1 MCNKITRNNQNDW
14 LIFDYQQ
21 RIVHWCQSGSFSINR
36 LRLYRLVMAILKI
49 RKPKYK
55 NRYGPRKYRMTKL
68 NAIEEMEALKSIIE
82 EKIQDDGEVEEDQE
96 VVIAWNNLRKTNRG
110 CRWSDRWKEILPR
123 KREDDSM
130 VGRGGENS
138 SKAKDENIRKWMRE
152 VGQRW
157 TDRNM

>member
-1 MCNKITRNNQNDW
+1 MMKTYYEHRKCHKWIWYRYNHLTSSNKITRNNQNDW

-21 RIVHWCQSGSFSINR
+21 RIVHWCQSGSFSINS
-36 LRLYRLVMAILKI
+36 LRLYKLVMAILKI

-96 VVIAWNNLRKTNRG
+96 VDIAWNNFEKN
-110 CRWSDRWKEILPR
+110 
-123 KREDDSM
+123 
-130 VGRGGENS
+130 
-138 SKAKDENIRKWMRE
+138 
-152 VGQRW
+152 
-157 TDRNM
+157 